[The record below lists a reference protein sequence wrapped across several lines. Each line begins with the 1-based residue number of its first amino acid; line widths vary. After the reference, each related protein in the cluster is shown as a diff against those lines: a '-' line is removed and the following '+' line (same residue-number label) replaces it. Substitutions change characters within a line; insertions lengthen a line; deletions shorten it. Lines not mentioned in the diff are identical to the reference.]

1 MPETTQSDLVERLTE
16 MADLYRRAISDDN
29 GDAQTFAYAAAE
41 IARLRKRLEL
51 REPDW
56 PEAADGIAC
65 RDDTIALLDDRV
77 ARQSAEI
84 TRLRADS
91 ERLQKI
97 ESQMDGGRFDEWQ
110 TETFVGQL
118 RMQARDSLDPEYSQ
132 FVAAT
137 ANHMESLRAH
147 CEAME
152 KALGLYT
159 CHPCPVCNG
168 DCGSANPPVL
178 NCPTQAALDAFGG
191 WDAYRKESG
200 A

>member
-1 MPETTQSDLVERLTE
+1 MTMPETTQSDLVEQLE
-16 MADLYRRAISDDN
+16 AWSDS
-29 GDAQTFAYAAAE
+29 DAEYGHHERSKALAQAA
-41 IARLRKRLEL
+41 
-51 REPDW
+51 
-56 PEAADGIAC
+56 
-65 RDDTIALLDDRV
+65 T
-77 ARQSAEI
+77 EI

-97 ESQMDGGRFDEWQ
+97 ESQIDGGRFDEWP

-118 RMQARDSLDPEYSQ
+118 RMQARDNLDPEYSQ
-132 FVAAT
+132 FMAAT
-137 ANHMESLRAH
+137 ANRMESLRAH

-159 CHPCPVCNG
+159 CHPCPVCSG

-178 NCPTQAALDAFGG
+178 NCPTQAALNAFGG